1 MTTNELIINGKDVK
15 TLFANL
21 NPSEEM
27 RLITIDELN
36 HVSMEDIK
44 NDSVKV
50 VELGV
55 KNIVVEEQMY
65 EFSLVSYDRVGRI
78 IIVNEDGS
86 LILL

>member
-27 RLITIDELN
+27 RLIAIDELN

-65 EFSLVSYDRVGRI
+65 MYSLVSYDRVGRI

>member
-65 EFSLVSYDRVGRI
+65 MYSLVSYDRVGRI

>member
-27 RLITIDELN
+27 RLITNDELN

>member
-78 IIVNEDGS
+78 IIVNEDES

>member
-65 EFSLVSYDRVGRI
+65 EFNLVSYDRVGRI

>member
-65 EFSLVSYDRVGRI
+65 MYSLVSYDRVGRI
-78 IIVNEDGS
+78 IIVNEDES